1 MMRLLLFGQVRD
13 GAEHLH
19 GTEIDADAH
28 SVREL
33 VDWLSKRDRDLA
45 HALNRSGLRFAVD
58 RRFADLDTEI
68 DGKSEVALMSPMS
81 GG

>member
-1 MMRLLLFGQVRD
+1 MRLLLFGQVRD

-19 GTEIDADAH
+19 GAEIDADAH

-33 VDWLSKRDRDLA
+33 VDWLCKGDGDFA
-45 HALNRSGLRFAVD
+45 YALNRPGLRVAVD

-68 DGKSEVALMSPMS
+68 NDRSEVALMSPLS

>member
-1 MMRLLLFGQVRD
+1 MRLLLFGQVRD

-19 GTEIDADAH
+19 GAEIDCDAR

-33 VDWLSKRDRDLA
+33 VAWLRAGDKEFA
-45 HALNRSGLRFAVD
+45 IALERPGLRYAVD
-58 RRFADLDTEI
+58 QHFAQLDTMVTPQ
-68 DGKSEVALMSPMS
+68 SEVALMSPLS